1 METRNILDWQGNV
14 IGVMSL
20 PNWTSEAVWQSKL
33 APYAKPPETAQEA
46 ITRRIAEFELKT
58 KEFIEERVPQ
68 TSQMA
73 YAMLMMM
80 ANIDGMTNR
89 LAYLRPMWDWTQTV
103 IGYNIQSI
111 LGVMALGTVSEVN
124 AYSFD
129 IDANVPPLPDVNM
142 PTAIQIMD

>member
-1 METRNILDWQGNV
+1 MENRNILDWQGNV

-20 PNWTSEAVWQSKL
+20 PNFTPEPVWAAKL

-46 ITRRIAEFELKT
+46 VTRRIAEFELKT

-68 TSQMA
+68 ASQMA

-103 IGYNIQSI
+103 MAYNIQSI
-111 LGVMALGTVSEVN
+111 ISLMSLTTVAEVN
-124 AYSFD
+124 AYTFD
-129 IDANVPPLPDVNM
+129 IDANIQPLPDINLAV
-142 PTAIQIMD
+142 AIQIMD

>member
-14 IGVMSL
+14 LGVMSL
-20 PNWTSEAVWQSKL
+20 PNFTPEPVWEAKL
-33 APYAKPPETAQEA
+33 APYAKPPETAPEA
-46 ITRRIAEFELKT
+46 IERRVAEFEKKT
-58 KEFIEERVPQ
+58 KDFIEERIPQ

-103 IGYNIQSI
+103 MAYNIQSI
-111 LGVMALGTVSEVN
+111 LAVMALQTVAEVN
-124 AYSFD
+124 AFQFD
-129 IDANVPPLPDVNM
+129 IEANVAALPDVNLA
-142 PTAIQIMD
+142 TAIQIMD